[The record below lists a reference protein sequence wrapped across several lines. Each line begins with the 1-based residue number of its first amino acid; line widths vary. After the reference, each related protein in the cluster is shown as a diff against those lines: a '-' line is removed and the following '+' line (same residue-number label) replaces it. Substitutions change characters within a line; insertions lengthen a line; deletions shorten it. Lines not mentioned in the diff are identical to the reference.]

1 MGYSQ
6 SMHVLDGIHDLYK
19 NSACCPLAKPDFF
32 GHEFEKLPLLCIF
45 GDEENIL
52 IGFDNF
58 VELDDIGMPEYSHD
72 FDFPVDSFLII
83 FVFNSFFVNDFDSN
97 FFLCW
102 DMYCFFNFA
111 ESALA

>member
-1 MGYSQ
+1 
-6 SMHVLDGIHDLYK
+6 MHVFDGIHNLYK
-19 NSACCPLAKPDFF
+19 NSTGGSLAKPDLF
-32 GHEFEKLPLLCIF
+32 GHEFEKLALLGIF
-45 GDEENIL
+45 SDEKNIL
-52 IGFDNF
+52 ISFYNF
-58 VELDDIGMPEYSHD
+58 IELNDIGMPEYSHD